1 MGEISILDL
10 KKGKKLQNKT
20 MYGRVS
26 VCVCVCVCTVFY
38 SGAKGL
44 GRPTVQWAVSQE
56 SPLQL
61 SEGDIGVKDKQ
72 NFKGNQEK

>member
-1 MGEISILDL
+1 MGEISIFK

-20 MYGRVS
+20 GPHEH
-26 VCVCVCVCTVFY
+26 VCVCTVFY

-44 GRPTVQWAVSQE
+44 GWPTVSQG

>member
-1 MGEISILDL
+1 MA
-10 KKGKKLQNKT
+10 
-20 MYGRVS
+20 
-26 VCVCVCVCTVFY
+26 VCVCVCVIIVFY

-44 GRPTVQWAVSQE
+44 GWPTKQWAVSQG

-61 SEGDIGVKDKQ
+61 SKGDIGVKDKQ

>member
-1 MGEISILDL
+1 MLYKGAVGEISILDL
-10 KKGKKLQNKT
+10 KKGKKLLNKT
-20 MYGRVS
+20 MYGRM
-26 VCVCVCVCTVFY
+26 CIVFY

-44 GRPTVQWAVSQE
+44 GWPTKQWAVSQG